1 MKSIGLIVVIVLG
14 TLMISLKE
22 KENPRP
28 RVFVFTDINIDS
40 GDPDDRQSLI
50 HLLWYADELKIEG
63 IVPDRWNAEG
73 YEACEMVLE
82 AYKKDYD
89 AHGFKDLG
97 YPDSKFIQTK
107 IAKDTLDAVQLFSKA
122 ASIEDGPLYVLVW
135 GNMEVFYEALGQNP
149 HLAKN
154 IRLITIGTGL
164 MLEQHI
170 PEMPPNWER
179 SAPCKQLNWNGFGR
193 DKVYNDSRFDT
204 MWWLEIN
211 WTYAGMFTGKQP
223 EQMFQKLS
231 KYGNLGMHIK
241 EVVKNHDWAQYFRVG
256 DTPSVLY
263 VLDPKNPLADPTYG
277 SWAGK
282 FIKPFPNQRPNYY
295 TDDYGPIA
303 WNYED
308 PCLTWENHTKVDAY
322 AKSTLE
328 ERRPEMY
335 EALLRK
341 LNGLYGKE

>member
-1 MKSIGLIVVIVLG
+1 MKRKGVLVVMLLSI
-14 TLMISLKE
+14 LMVSLREKE
-22 KENPRP
+22 KPRP
-28 RVFVFTDINIDS
+28 RVFVFTDVNIDS

-63 IVPDRWNAEG
+63 IVPDRWNAKG
-73 YEACEMVLE
+73 YEACELVFE
-82 AYKKDYD
+82 AYEKDYD
-89 AHGFKDLG
+89 TYGFKSRG
-97 YPDSKFIQTK
+97 YPVPSDIQNK
-107 IAKDTLDAVQLFSKA
+107 IAKDTLHAVELFSEA
-122 ASIEDGPLYVLVW
+122 ASLTESPLYVLVW

-164 MLEQHI
+164 MMEQQIQH
-170 PEMPPNWER
+170 MPPSWER

-193 DKVYNDSRFDT
+193 NKIYNDSRFDA

-211 WTYAGMFTGKQP
+211 WTYAGMFTGKEP
-223 EQMFQKLS
+223 GQMFEKLS

-263 VLDPKNPLADPTYG
+263 VLDPENPLADPTHG

-282 FIKPFPNQRPNYY
+282 FVKPFPLERPNYY
-295 TDDYGPIA
+295 TDDHGTITWDYG
-303 WNYED
+303 D
-308 PCLTWENHTKVDAY
+308 PCSTWENHTKVEAY

-328 ERRPEMY
+328 ENREEMY
-335 EALLRK
+335 RELLHK
-341 LNGLYGKE
+341 LNGLYGEE